1 MAFATVIDVATE
13 LGRPIVS
20 DEALQVQQWITRVE
34 SRIRLRVPNVDVLA
48 ENPAYGD
55 AVTGVIVAVVARKV
69 LNPEGLR
76 SERIDDYYADRGSA
90 GLADLWPTDTEWA
103 ELIPASSV
111 GAFSTRPRFDSERG
125 PAWHLWP

>member
-1 MAFATVIDVATE
+1 MAFATVTDVATE

-48 ENPAYGD
+48 ENAAYGD